1 VQAVLFNVPDS
12 LSTQWP
18 ADYGPGRGGA
28 GW

>member
-1 VQAVLFNVPDS
+1 VLFNVPDS
-12 LSTQWP
+12 LPTQWP